1 MKSNLK
7 TSVLLF
13 VGLLGAFTTMACA
26 TNEPR
31 TEAQMANGPSPK
43 VGSDYVK
50 LIEYFSAGD
59 TEFNGL
65 TNNFE
70 YRATLEN
77 SVVRD
82 ASLLHQSQYYEW
94 DQGRIGVEREKIQ
107 KEEKDGTRMFL
118 SFFTPDH
125 ANDNLTNM
133 KSIWKIYLDVGTTG
147 QAGSPPTAQR
157 YEGKIKRLR
166 TNLAEL
172 KSLYEYHTRWATS
185 YEVEFPVPTASIDPV
200 VSTLTITGPLGT
212 RTSKFPAVKP

>member
-1 MKSNLK
+1 MKSILK
-7 TSVLLF
+7 TLVLLL
-13 VGLLGAFTTMACA
+13 VGLLGAFTVAACT

-31 TEAQMANGPSPK
+31 TDAQLANGPSPK
-43 VGSDYVK
+43 IGTDYVK
-50 LIEYFSAGD
+50 FIEYFSAGD

-70 YRATLEN
+70 YRATIEN
-77 SVVRD
+77 SAVRE
-82 ASLLHQSQYYEW
+82 ASLQHQSQYYEW
-94 DQGRIGVEREKIQ
+94 DNGRIAVEREKIQ
-107 KEEKDGTRMFL
+107 KEEKDGTKMFL

-133 KSIWKIYLDVGTTG
+133 KSIWKIYLDVGPTG
-147 QAGSPPTAQR
+147 QTQR

-185 YEVEFPVPTASIDPV
+185 YEVEFPLPTASVDPM

>member
-13 VGLLGAFTTMACA
+13 VGLLGAFTTTACT

-31 TEAQMANGPSPK
+31 TEAQLANGPSPK
-43 VGSDYVK
+43 VDGDYVK
-50 LIEYFSAGD
+50 LIEYFSVGD

-77 SVVRD
+77 SVVRE
-82 ASLLHQSQYYEW
+82 ASLQHQSQYYEW
-94 DQGRIGVEREKIQ
+94 DQARVGVEREKIQ
-107 KEEKDGTRMFL
+107 KEEKDGTKMFL

-125 ANDNLTNM
+125 ANDNLTNT
-133 KSIWKIYLDVGTTG
+133 KSIWKIYLDVGTAG
-147 QAGSPPTAQR
+147 QAAGQR

-172 KSLYEYHTRWATS
+172 KSLYDYHTRWATS
-185 YEVEFPVPTASIDPV
+185 YEVEFPVPTASIDPM

-212 RTSKFPAVKP
+212 RTSKFPAIKP